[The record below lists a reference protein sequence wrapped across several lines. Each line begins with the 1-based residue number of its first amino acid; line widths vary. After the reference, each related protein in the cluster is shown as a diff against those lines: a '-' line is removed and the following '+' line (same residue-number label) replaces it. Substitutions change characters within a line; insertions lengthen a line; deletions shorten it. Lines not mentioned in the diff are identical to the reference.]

1 MSHNSFGHLFRVTT
15 WGESHGPALGCIV
28 DGTPPGIGLTEADIQ
43 PWLDRRRPGTSK
55 FVTQRQESDQVR
67 ILSGVF
73 ADERTAGQVTTGTP
87 IEEIQGITCAC
98 PVTAVVRGD
107 LSTAL
112 PCCKACPVE
121 TTKPPE

>member
-1 MSHNSFGHLFRVTT
+1 MNLYAIVAERPQPDKTLVKEMQYVVADSLCA
-15 WGESHGPALGCIV
+15 AL
-28 DGTPPGIGLTEADIQ
+28 A
-43 PWLDRRRPGTSK
+43 W
-55 FVTQRQESDQVR
+55 
-67 ILSGVF
+67 
-73 ADERTAGQVTTGTP
+73 AVTTGTP
-87 IEEIQGITCAC
+87 IEEIQGITCACPVTAVVRGDLSAAVVPC

>member
-1 MSHNSFGHLFRVTT
+1 MNLYAIVAERPQPDKTLVKEMQYVVADSLCA
-15 WGESHGPALGCIV
+15 AL
-28 DGTPPGIGLTEADIQ
+28 A
-43 PWLDRRRPGTSK
+43 W
-55 FVTQRQESDQVR
+55 
-67 ILSGVF
+67 
-73 ADERTAGQVTTGTP
+73 AVTTGTP